1 MSLLLALV
9 AATGIQAAPAPAP
22 PASDRYFRVAW
33 RKELLAPALLE
44 WKAREPGGPAVDPA
58 TGMVVVGAR
67 DGALQA
73 FQPDGTPIWSFQAQG
88 PFEAP
93 PAVEGD
99 TVYAGSADGRLYAL
113 ERTTGKERWRY
124 DAKEEIGSRPV
135 VADGVVYFSTM
146 QDTVFALDART
157 GAWKWHQRREAS
169 GRFTI
174 RGVAWPTVAGG
185 IVYAGFADGTVTAL
199 DAKTGQVKWERHV
212 APTGEFTDVDSTPQ
226 VADGR
231 VYVAAFSG
239 AVLALD
245 AASGKVLWE
254 VKAPE
259 ACRVKLSGKT
269 LVAVTAKSVLGLS
282 PADGKQLWAAK
293 LDGTPA
299 GEPAVATR
307 WVLVPATQGVL
318 VLDLASGKRLR
329 LVDTGTGSSATPA
342 VLGSR
347 VYVLSNGGRL
357 VAVDLLQ

>member
-9 AATGIQAAPAPAP
+9 AATGIHAAPASP
-22 PASDRYFRVAW
+22 PSDRTLRVAW

-67 DGALQA
+67 DGVVQA
-73 FQPDGTPIWSFQAQG
+73 FQPDGTPLWHFTTQG

-99 TVYAGSADGRLYAL
+99 TVYAGSTDGRLYAL
-113 ERTTGKERWRY
+113 ERTTGEERWRY
-124 DAKEEIGSRPV
+124 DAREEIGSRPV

-146 QDTVFALDART
+146 QDTVFALDAKT
-157 GAWKWHQRREAS
+157 GAWKWHQRRES
-169 GRFTI
+169 PGRFTI

-185 IVYAGFADGTVTAL
+185 LVYAGFADGTVTAM
-199 DAKTGQVKWERHV
+199 DTKTGAVKWERRA
-212 APTGEFTDVDSTPQ
+212 APSGEFTDVDSTPQ

-231 VYVAAFSG
+231 VYVAAYSG

-259 ACRVKLSGKT
+259 ACRVKLAGKA

-282 PADGKQLWAAK
+282 PADGKQLWTQK
-293 LDGTPA
+293 LRGTPS
-299 GEPAVATR
+299 GEPVVANR
-307 WVLVPATQGVL
+307 WILVPATDGIL
-318 VLDLASGKRLR
+318 ILDAASGHRLR
-329 LVDTGTGSSATPA
+329 FLDTGTGSSATPA

-357 VAVDLLQ
+357 LALDLLQ

>member
-1 MSLLLALV
+1 MGILLALV
-9 AATGIQAAPAPAP
+9 AAIGIQAAPAPVQP
-22 PASDRYFRVAW
+22 PADRTLRVAW
-33 RKELLAPALLE
+33 HRELLPPALLE
-44 WKAREPGGPAVDPA
+44 WKVREPGGAAVDPE
-58 TGMVVVGAR
+58 TGMVVVGTR
-67 DGALQA
+67 DGRLQA
-73 FQPDGTPIWSFQAQG
+73 FQPDGSPLWNTQAQG

-99 TVYAGSADGRLYAL
+99 TVYAGSSDGRLYAL
-113 ERTTGKERWRY
+113 ERATGKERWRY

-135 VADGVVYFSTM
+135 LVDGVVYFSTL
-146 QDTVFALDART
+146 QDTVFAVDAKT
-157 GAWKWHQRREAS
+157 GAWKWHKRREAP

-185 IVYAGFADGTVTAL
+185 MVYAGFADGAVTAL
-199 DAKTGQVKWERHV
+199 DARTGQVKWERRV
-212 APTGEFTDVDSTPQ
+212 APNGEFTDVDSTPQ

-231 VYVAAFSG
+231 VYVAAYSG

-282 PADGKQLWAAK
+282 PADGKQLWTQRLGGA
-293 LDGTPA
+293 PA
-299 GEPAVATR
+299 GEPAVAKG
-307 WVLVPATQGVL
+307 WVLVPATTGIL
-318 VLDLASGKRLR
+318 ILDLASGKTLRRL
-329 LVDTGTGSSATPA
+329 DPGTGSSATPA
-342 VLGSR
+342 VLDSR
-347 VYVLSNGGRL
+347 VYVLSNGGDL